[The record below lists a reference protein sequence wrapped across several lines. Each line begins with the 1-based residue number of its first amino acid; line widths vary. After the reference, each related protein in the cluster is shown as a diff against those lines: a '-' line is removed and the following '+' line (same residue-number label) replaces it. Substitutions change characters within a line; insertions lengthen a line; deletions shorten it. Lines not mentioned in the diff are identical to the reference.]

1 MFWDIRSSNGQ
12 GSSIR
17 VAGLLS
23 QSHIPFLS
31 MVNYGT
37 VDGAY
42 QLRPMR
48 VMLLSLPWCTWKVFL
63 SLTGTYIYIYMISVI
78 EYLLYNYLTYNIII
92 WLCFCTF
99 VSAEFPCLDDPCQNG
114 ATCNPIGVGRYRCIC
129 PLFFIGRDCETGNT
143 VYEHLPICMV
153 DGA

>member
-63 SLTGTYIYIYMISVI
+63 SLTGTYIYIYDLSHWIFVVQLFDIQHHNSTV
-78 EYLLYNYLTYNIII
+78 
-92 WLCFCTF
+92 FCTF